1 MENKMNK
8 LQIITSLLLFIFILV
23 GCDLNDSVTD
33 DGGQS
38 GSDIKLIIN
47 EFLASNDFSYY
58 DPVIDDYP
66 DWVEIYNF
74 GPDPVDIGGMY
85 ITDSKN
91 EYTQYQFPATDPT
104 VTTIPPGGFILILC
118 SGTPE
123 AGILYTNFALGS
135 GGEDIA
141 LTESNGVIIISE
153 LTYEAQD
160 TDISEGR
167 LPDGSDTW
175 ERFSTPTPGASN
187 GGGSSSFPP
196 SITNITISPDPINA
210 TDVVTIAAT
219 VTDDDDDL
227 ASVTLTYGEA
237 GAISTESPMAANGD
251 SYSAEIGPFADGT
264 TIFFF
269 ITAVDAEEQT
279 TVSDTLSFQV
289 GFVAPV
295 LFINEFLASND
306 TSYYDPATDD
316 FPDWIEIYN
325 PGTEAVDIGGMYVT
339 DGLDELTLWQIPT
352 TAPDTTTIQP
362 GGFLLL
368 LADKLPEF
376 GVLHVNL
383 KLSGSG
389 EQIGLTASNGTSV
402 IDSLTYGEQTTDVS
416 EGRFPDGSNNW
427 QFFTTPTP
435 GTSNN

>member
-1 MENKMNK
+1 MKK
-8 LQIITSLLLFIFILV
+8 LKIITSLLLFIFILV

-306 TSYYDPATDD
+306 ACCTDEFGEFD
-316 FPDWIEIYN
+316 DWIEIFN
-325 PGTEAVDIGGMYVT
+325 PGTEAIDVGGMYIT
-339 DGLDELTLWQIPT
+339 DDLADLIVWQIPDN
-352 TAPDTTTIQP
+352 APDTTTISA
-362 GGFLLL
+362 GGFLVLW
-368 LADKLPEF
+368 ADKQPEQ
-376 GVLHVNL
+376 GVLHVNI
-383 KLSGSG
+383 KLGSGG
-389 EQIGLTASNGTSV
+389 EQIGLTAPNGTSI
-402 IDSLTYGEQTTDVS
+402 IDSLTFGPQAADTSY
-416 EGRFPDGSNNW
+416 GRFPDGSDNW
-427 QFFTTPTP
+427 QLFPTPTP